1 MDSTYE
7 YAEKMERIYDK
18 NRREESSLNS
28 YLVPCAD
35 GQALFSYGYL
45 FSLEELFLLT
55 TIEKQNSDISHR
67 LLNGQAENCF
77 SPEMIMGISVK
88 ARKRRQQN
96 YLSVFCSARSSRK
109 ITKKPDF
116 L

>member
-1 MDSTYE
+1 MT
-7 YAEKMERIYDK
+7 K

-88 ARKRRQQN
+88 AREKEAAELFVSFLFSEEQQ
-96 YLSVFCSARSSRK
+96 K